1 MSTFTQFRIFDAK
14 SATPSSLITAPTGGV
29 LNEKRCTRDKIQI
42 HRHGA
47 YESEIYYL
55 PIRDEEL
62 KTEIITRL
70 LARRTAANPDTPCL
84 DSTEEQLRTF
94 ISGRIINV
102 IGFVRHVRFP
112 EDEASGFIQ
121 IGYDG
126 AYITDLCRN
135 YSLDRNRKTSPVKI
149 LFHVFERIIRDEFK
163 MFKARLMVQIQDGSE
178 KLEQIYSKNYGYK
191 AVDYEVDEEGEYTI
205 MEKELPKRKTPRSH
219 QKAPRSQRTVTKSLR
234 LVSKRNTKTRKR
246 SE

>member
-1 MSTFTQFRIFDAK
+1 MSAF
-14 SATPSSLITAPTGGV
+14 
-29 LNEKRCTRDKIQI
+29 TRDKIQI

-55 PIRDEEL
+55 PIRDEAL
-62 KTEIITRL
+62 KTEIIARL

-84 DSTEEQLRTF
+84 DATEEQLRTF
-94 ISGRIINV
+94 ISGRLINV

-112 EDEASGFIQ
+112 KDEASGSIQ

-135 YSLDRNRKTSPVKI
+135 YSPDRNRKTSPVKI
-149 LFHVFERIIRDEFK
+149 LFHIFEGIIRDKFK
-163 MFKARLMVQIQDGSE
+163 VFKSRLMVEIQDGSE

-205 MEKELPKRKTPRSH
+205 MEKELPK
-219 QKAPRSQRTVTKSLR
+219 QKATRSKQKATKTQRTVG
-234 LVSKRNTKTRKR
+234 KRNTKTKSQRSRTKTRKQ

>member
-1 MSTFTQFRIFDAK
+1 MSAF
-14 SATPSSLITAPTGGV
+14 
-29 LNEKRCTRDKIQI
+29 TRDKIQI

-55 PIRDEEL
+55 PIRDEAL

-84 DSTEEQLRTF
+84 DATEEQLRTF
-94 ISGRIINV
+94 ISGRLINV

-112 EDEASGFIQ
+112 KDEASGSIQ

-135 YSLDRNRKTSPVKI
+135 YSPDRNRKTSPVKI
-149 LFHVFERIIRDEFK
+149 LFHIFEGIIRDKFK
-163 MFKARLMVQIQDGSE
+163 VFKSRLMVEIQDGSE

-205 MEKELPKRKTPRSH
+205 MEKELPK
-219 QKAPRSQRTVTKSLR
+219 QKATKTQRT
-234 LVSKRNTKTRKR
+234 VSKRNTKTKSQRSRTKTRKQ

>member
-1 MSTFTQFRIFDAK
+1 MSAF
-14 SATPSSLITAPTGGV
+14 
-29 LNEKRCTRDKIQI
+29 TRDKIQI

-55 PIRDEEL
+55 PIRDEAL

-84 DSTEEQLRTF
+84 DATEEQLRTF
-94 ISGRIINV
+94 ISGRLINV

-112 EDEASGFIQ
+112 KDEASGSIQ

-135 YSLDRNRKTSPVKI
+135 YSPDRNRKTSPVKI
-149 LFHVFERIIRDEFK
+149 LFHIFEGIIRDKFK
-163 MFKARLMVQIQDGSE
+163 VFKSRLMVEIQDGSE

-205 MEKELPKRKTPRSH
+205 MEKELPK
-219 QKAPRSQRTVTKSLR
+219 QKATKTQRTVSKTKSQR
-234 LVSKRNTKTRKR
+234 SRTKTRKQ

>member
-1 MSTFTQFRIFDAK
+1 MSVF
-14 SATPSSLITAPTGGV
+14 
-29 LNEKRCTRDKIQI
+29 TRDKIQI

-62 KTEIITRL
+62 KTEIVARL
-70 LARRTAANPDTPCL
+70 LARRTASKPDTPCL
-84 DSTEEQLRTF
+84 DATEEQLRSF
-94 ISGRIINV
+94 IDSRIINV

-135 YSLDRNRKTSPVKI
+135 YSPDRNRKTSPVKI
-149 LFHVFERIIRDEFK
+149 LFQIFENIIRDEFK
-163 MFKARLMVQIQDGSE
+163 MSKILLLVQIQDGST
-178 KLEQIYSKNYGYK
+178 KLEEIYSKNYGFK
-191 AVDYEVDEEGEYTI
+191 EVGYEVDEEGEYTI
-205 MEKELPKRKTPRSH
+205 MEKDIHS
-219 QKAPRSQRTVTKSLR
+219 QKATKQKATKTRSQRIVTKSQR
-234 LVSKRNTKTRKR
+234 SRTMTRKAK
-246 SE
+246 

>member
-55 PIRDEEL
+55 PIRDEAL
-62 KTEIITRL
+62 KTEIIARL
-70 LARRTAANPDTPCL
+70 LARRTASNPDTPCL
-84 DSTEEQLRTF
+84 DATEEQLRTF
-94 ISGRIINV
+94 IDGRIINV

-112 EDEASGFIQ
+112 KDEASGSIQ

-135 YSLDRNRKTSPVKI
+135 YSSDRNRKTSPVKI
-149 LFHVFERIIRDEFK
+149 LFHIFEGIIRDKFK
-163 MFKARLMVQIQDGSE
+163 VFKSRLMVEIQDGSE

-205 MEKELPKRKTPRSH
+205 MEKELPK
-219 QKAPRSQRTVTKSLR
+219 QKATKTQRT
-234 LVSKRNTKTRKR
+234 VSKRNTKTKSQRSGTKTRKR

>member
-1 MSTFTQFRIFDAK
+1 MSAF
-14 SATPSSLITAPTGGV
+14 
-29 LNEKRCTRDKIQI
+29 TRDKIQI

-55 PIRDEEL
+55 PIRDEAL

-84 DSTEEQLRTF
+84 DATEEQLRTF
-94 ISGRIINV
+94 ISGRLINV

-112 EDEASGFIQ
+112 KDEASGSIQ

-126 AYITDLCRN
+126 AYITDLCRD
-135 YSLDRNRKTSPVKI
+135 YSPDRNRKTSPVKI
-149 LFHVFERIIRDEFK
+149 LFHIFEGIIRDKFK
-163 MFKARLMVQIQDGSE
+163 VFKSRLMVEIQDGSE
-178 KLEQIYSKNYGYK
+178 KLEQIYSTNYGYK

-205 MEKELPKRKTPRSH
+205 MEKELPKRSTP
-219 QKAPRSQRTVTKSLR
+219 QKATRSKQKATKTQRT
-234 LVSKRNTKTRKR
+234 VSKRNTKTRRHGSKRSTKR

>member
-1 MSTFTQFRIFDAK
+1 MSAF
-14 SATPSSLITAPTGGV
+14 
-29 LNEKRCTRDKIQI
+29 TRDKIQI

-55 PIRDEEL
+55 PIRDEDL
-62 KTEIITRL
+62 KTEIIARL

-84 DSTEEQLRTF
+84 DATEEQLRTF
-94 ISGRIINV
+94 ISGRLINV

-112 EDEASGFIQ
+112 KDEASGSIQ

-126 AYITDLCRN
+126 AYITDLCRD
-135 YSLDRNRKTSPVKI
+135 YSPDRNRKTSPVKI
-149 LFHVFERIIRDEFK
+149 LFHIFEGIIRDKFK
-163 MFKARLMVQIQDGSE
+163 VFKSRLMVEIKDGSE

-205 MEKELPKRKTPRSH
+205 MEKELTP
-219 QKAPRSQRTVTKSLR
+219 QKATKTQRTVSKTKSQR
-234 LVSKRNTKTRKR
+234 SRTKTKSRRPGSKR

>member
-1 MSTFTQFRIFDAK
+1 MSVF
-14 SATPSSLITAPTGGV
+14 
-29 LNEKRCTRDKIQI
+29 TRDKIQI

-62 KTEIITRL
+62 KTEIVARL
-70 LARRTAANPDTPCL
+70 LARRTASKPDTPCL
-84 DSTEEQLRTF
+84 DATEEQLRSF
-94 ISGRIINV
+94 IDSRIINV

-135 YSLDRNRKTSPVKI
+135 YSPDRNRKTSPVKI
-149 LFHVFERIIRDEFK
+149 LFHVFENIIRDKFK
-163 MFKARLMVQIQDGSE
+163 MSKVLLLVQIQDGST
-178 KLEQIYSKNYGYK
+178 KLEEIYSKNYGFK
-191 AVDYEVDEEGEYTI
+191 EVGYEADEEGEYTI
-205 MEKELPKRKTPRSH
+205 MEKDIHS
-219 QKAPRSQRTVTKSLR
+219 QKATKQNATKRTATKRTATKRTATKTKSQRSRTM
-234 LVSKRNTKTRKR
+234 TRKAK
-246 SE
+246 

>member
-1 MSTFTQFRIFDAK
+1 MSAF
-14 SATPSSLITAPTGGV
+14 
-29 LNEKRCTRDKIQI
+29 TRDKIQI

-55 PIRDEEL
+55 PIRDEAL

-84 DSTEEQLRTF
+84 DATEEQLRTF
-94 ISGRIINV
+94 ISGRLINV

-112 EDEASGFIQ
+112 KDEASGSIQ

-135 YSLDRNRKTSPVKI
+135 YSADRNRKTSPVKI
-149 LFHVFERIIRDEFK
+149 LFHVFEGIIRDKFK
-163 MFKARLMVQIQDGSE
+163 LFKARLMVEIQDGSE

-205 MEKELPKRKTPRSH
+205 MEKELSP
-219 QKAPRSQRTVTKSLR
+219 QKASKQNATKTRSQRLVTKTR
-234 LVSKRNTKTRKR
+234 RPGSKTTRKR
-246 SE
+246 SV

>member
-1 MSTFTQFRIFDAK
+1 MSTF
-14 SATPSSLITAPTGGV
+14 
-29 LNEKRCTRDKIQI
+29 TRDKIQI

-55 PIRDEEL
+55 PIRDEAL

-70 LARRTAANPDTPCL
+70 LARRTASKPDTPCL

-94 ISGRIINV
+94 IDSRIINV

-135 YSLDRNRKTSPVKI
+135 YSSNRNRKTSPVKI
-149 LFHVFERIIRDEFK
+149 LFHVFEGIIRDKFNL
-163 MFKARLMVQIQDGSE
+163 FKARLMVQIQDGSE

-205 MEKELPKRKTPRSH
+205 MEKPLSQQNATKQNATKT
-219 QKAPRSQRTVTKSLR
+219 RSQRLVTKTQRSR
-234 LVSKRNTKTRKR
+234 TMTRKAK
-246 SE
+246 

>member
-1 MSTFTQFRIFDAK
+1 MSVF
-14 SATPSSLITAPTGGV
+14 
-29 LNEKRCTRDKIQI
+29 TRDKIQT

-62 KTEIITRL
+62 KTAIVARL
-70 LARRTAANPDTPCL
+70 LARRTASKPDTPCL
-84 DSTEEQLRTF
+84 DATEEQLRSF
-94 ISGRIINV
+94 IDGRIINV

-135 YSLDRNRKTSPVKI
+135 YSPDRNRKTSPVKI
-149 LFHVFERIIRDEFK
+149 LFHVFENIIRDEFK
-163 MFKARLMVQIQDGSE
+163 MSKVLLLVQIQDGST
-178 KLEQIYSKNYGYK
+178 KLEEIYSKNYGFK
-191 AVDYEVDEEGEYTI
+191 EVGYEADEEGEYTI
-205 MEKELPKRKTPRSH
+205 MEKDIHS
-219 QKAPRSQRTVTKSLR
+219 QKATKRTATKQKATKTRSKRTATKQKATKTRSQRSRTM
-234 LVSKRNTKTRKR
+234 TRKAK
-246 SE
+246 

>member
-1 MSTFTQFRIFDAK
+1 MSSF
-14 SATPSSLITAPTGGV
+14 
-29 LNEKRCTRDKIQI
+29 TRDKIQI
-42 HRHGA
+42 HRYGA

-55 PIRDEEL
+55 PIRDEAL

-84 DSTEEQLRTF
+84 DATEEQLRTF
-94 ISGRIINV
+94 ISGRLINV

-112 EDEASGFIQ
+112 KDEASGSIQ

-135 YSLDRNRKTSPVKI
+135 YSPDRNRKTSPVKI
-149 LFHVFERIIRDEFK
+149 LFHVFEGIIRDKFK
-163 MFKARLMVQIQDGSE
+163 VFKARLMVEIQDGSE

-205 MEKELPKRKTPRSH
+205 MEKELPK
-219 QKAPRSQRTVTKSLR
+219 QKATKTQRT
-234 LVSKRNTKTRKR
+234 VSKRNTKTKSQRSRTKTRKR

>member
-1 MSTFTQFRIFDAK
+1 MSAF
-14 SATPSSLITAPTGGV
+14 
-29 LNEKRCTRDKIQI
+29 TRDKIQI

-55 PIRDEEL
+55 PIRDEAL

-84 DSTEEQLRTF
+84 DATEEQLRTF
-94 ISGRIINV
+94 ISGRLINV

-112 EDEASGFIQ
+112 KDEASGSIQ

-135 YSLDRNRKTSPVKI
+135 YSPDRNRKTSPVKI
-149 LFHVFERIIRDEFK
+149 LFHIFEGIIRDKFK
-163 MFKARLMVQIQDGSE
+163 VFKSRLMVEIQDGSE

-205 MEKELPKRKTPRSH
+205 MEKELPK
-219 QKAPRSQRTVTKSLR
+219 QKATKTQRTVSKQNTKTKSQR
-234 LVSKRNTKTRKR
+234 SRTKTRKR

>member
-1 MSTFTQFRIFDAK
+1 MSAF
-14 SATPSSLITAPTGGV
+14 
-29 LNEKRCTRDKIQI
+29 TRDKIQI

-55 PIRDEEL
+55 PIRDEAL

-70 LARRTAANPDTPCL
+70 LARRTASNPNTPCL
-84 DSTEEQLRTF
+84 DATEEQLRTF
-94 ISGRIINV
+94 ISGRLINV

-112 EDEASGFIQ
+112 KDEASGSIQ

-135 YSLDRNRKTSPVKI
+135 YSSDRNRKTSPVKI
-149 LFHVFERIIRDEFK
+149 LFHVFEGIIRDEFK
-163 MFKARLMVQIQDGSE
+163 LFKARLMVEIQDGSE

-205 MEKELPKRKTPRSH
+205 MEKELIP
-219 QKAPRSQRTVTKSLR
+219 QKASKQNATKTRSQRMVTKTK
-234 LVSKRNTKTRKR
+234 SKRHGSKR
-246 SE
+246 STKRHISE

>member
-1 MSTFTQFRIFDAK
+1 MSAF
-14 SATPSSLITAPTGGV
+14 
-29 LNEKRCTRDKIQI
+29 TRDKIQI

-55 PIRDEEL
+55 PIRDEDL
-62 KTEIITRL
+62 KTEIIARL
-70 LARRTAANPDTPCL
+70 LARRTAANPDSPCL
-84 DSTEEQLRTF
+84 DATEEQLRTF
-94 ISGRIINV
+94 ISGRLINV

-112 EDEASGFIQ
+112 KDEASGSIQ

-135 YSLDRNRKTSPVKI
+135 YSSDRNRKTSPVKI
-149 LFHVFERIIRDEFK
+149 LFHIFEGIIRDKFK
-163 MFKARLMVQIQDGSE
+163 VFKARLMVEIQDGSE

-205 MEKELPKRKTPRSH
+205 MEKELPK
-219 QKAPRSQRTVTKSLR
+219 QKATKTQR
-234 LVSKRNTKTRKR
+234 LVSKRNTKTKSQRSGTKTRKR